1 MTDDL
6 PRLIEA
12 LRRAL
17 EQSVAPELQSDFAR
31 GQLAA
36 VHDILGKLA
45 GMTVWDPAARSAQA
59 EALRAGLGRLEARAA
74 QAGQRLPPAARSP
87 DADQLAAAEARVR
100 QLVDWLDASAE
111 DLGPALHAEL
121 DAIVRQAL
129 REQLLVER
137 RRIPLTD
144 FGAMTAGAATAAKD

>member
-1 MTDDL
+1 MNDDL

-12 LRRAL
+12 LRHAL
-17 EQSVAPELQSDFAR
+17 QRSVAPELQSDFAR

-45 GMTVWDPAARSAQA
+45 GMAVWDPAARSAQA
-59 EALRAGLGRLEARAA
+59 EALRTGLARFEARAV
-74 QAGQRLPPAARSP
+74 QAGQRLPAVPGRP
-87 DADQLAAAEARVR
+87 DADELAAAEARMR
-100 QLVDWLDASAE
+100 ARVDWLDASAD
-111 DLGPALHAEL
+111 DLGAALHAEL

-137 RRIPLTD
+137 KRIPLTD
-144 FGAMTAGAATAAKD
+144 FGAMTAAASSAPKD